1 MLHVTLL
8 GEQAI
13 TDERTGS
20 ARMRSSRTVALVAFL
35 ALHAGS
41 PQPRQRIAGLFW
53 PDSTDAQALT
63 NLRRELHNLR
73 QILGDQPVLL
83 VTPRDLCW
91 RDSELTRVDLR
102 AFDTERR
109 AALAAAAAGDS
120 EGILAHAARAVAQ
133 YGGELLPG
141 MYDDWLLDARA
152 ELERQCV
159 NLCDLLGE
167 TRASR
172 GDLTGAADAARRRI
186 QLQPLE
192 EVGYRT
198 LMLLQADL
206 GDRAG
211 AVSTYH
217 HCASVLE
224 RELSV
229 VPGPATRQVLE
240 RLMAHVDPAGT
251 EPPATGPAGGRSGFA
266 AARLVGRSAELG
278 LLQELW
284 RAAAAGRPGF
294 AMVYGGAGVGKTR
307 LVAEVADLARLQG
320 RSGGQCSALR
330 NIGSAGAGTG
340 RRLGAKPGRP
350 VSDGDAGSGLARRGR
365 QAGAV
370 RRPRA
375 ARGRIQGH
383 GRRLAAPSLLRGPR
397 AGAAGRRPADA
408 AGSGQYAMVRPG
420 NPGLPHIL
428 PGTVGPR
435 SDTRSRDAARR
446 QP

>member
-13 TDERTGS
+13 TDDETGS
-20 ARMRSSRTVALVAFL
+20 VRMRSSRTVALVAFL

-73 QILGDQPVLL
+73 HVLGDQPVLV

-91 RDSELTRVDLR
+91 RDSEMTRVDVR
-102 AFDTERR
+102 AFDTERK
-109 AALAAAAAGDS
+109 AAQAAAAAGDS
-120 EGILAHAARAVAQ
+120 EGILAHAACAIAQ
-133 YGGELLPG
+133 YRGELLPG

-152 ELERQCV
+152 ELERQCAD
-159 NLCDLLGE
+159 LCDLLCE
-167 TRASR
+167 TRAGR
-172 GDLTGAADAARRRI
+172 GDLAGAVDAARRRI

-192 EVGYRT
+192 EAGYGT

-224 RELSV
+224 RELGV
-229 VPGPATRQVLE
+229 VPGPATRQALQ
-240 RLMAHVDPAGT
+240 RLMARVDPAATG
-251 EPPATGPAGGRSGFA
+251 PPATGPAVGRSGFA
-266 AARLVGRSAELG
+266 AAQLVGRSAELG

-284 RAAAAGRPGF
+284 RTAAAGRPSL
-294 AMVYGGAGVGKTR
+294 ALVCGGAGVGKTR
-307 LVAEVADLARLQG
+307 LVAEDHRPGAAAG
-320 RSGGQCSALR
+320 RSGGQCPVLR

-340 RRLGAKPGRP
+340 G
-350 VSDGDAGSGLARRGR
+350 
-365 QAGAV
+365 
-370 RRPRA
+370 
-375 ARGRIQGH
+375 
-383 GRRLAAPSLLRGPR
+383 
-397 AGAAGRRPADA
+397 
-408 AGSGQYAMVRPG
+408 
-420 NPGLPHIL
+420 
-428 PGTVGPR
+428 
-435 SDTRSRDAARR
+435 
-446 QP
+446 